1 MILERAKYEKPG
13 VTQLMYVG
21 DTEQARYETWLREDK
36 PVWLVVLGAAALWF
50 LLRKKA

>member
-21 DTEQARYETWLREDK
+21 DTPLAPSLGTMVVAGLVLWL
-36 PVWLVVLGAAALWF
+36 
-50 LLRKKA
+50 LLKKR